1 MLHNVN
7 NWYRGGQNSLLTGEL
22 PKGGALVW

>member
-1 MLHNVN
+1 MLYNVN

-22 PKGGALVW
+22 PKRGWFAW